1 MLVGDPFGDVIL
13 YRFDYFL
20 FELLE
25 LVQLLSERKKF

>member
-13 YRFDYFL
+13 YRFDHFL
-20 FELLE
+20 FELFE